1 MKRFIYKTII
11 MVDGKPV
18 EFLYGHAGNCLTRIY
33 RWSDEIDGFYE
44 AAKYGYKTRRG
55 AENNK
60 LYKENKDRFG
70 IEIIEVEA

>member
-1 MKRFIYKTII
+1 MKRFIYQTTDII
-11 MVDGKPV
+11 EGKPV
-18 EFLYGHAGNCLTRIY
+18 NTYFGHKG
-33 RWSDEIDGFYE
+33 DFFVEIAQEWREDGFYM

-60 LYKENKDRFG
+60 IYKENKDRFG